1 MRINRNLILLL
12 IALLTSCGLT
22 AQGNIPSDKKAT
34 KETINLF
41 RNLKKL
47 SEKGFMFGHQDDLAY
62 GVEWRYKEN
71 RSDIRDVTGDYP
83 AVYGWDLGGIERS
96 NGEANID
103 GVPFK
108 RMKQFI
114 RQGYDRGG
122 IVSISWHTD
131 SPFGGQ
137 KGAWDTTHGTVTS
150 ILPGGTNHTLYKEWL
165 DKVAGFLS
173 SLKGSGGEAIPIL
186 FRPFHELTGTW
197 FWWCKNTCSDF
208 EFKTL
213 WRFTVYYL
221 QEVKQLHNL
230 LFVYSTSDNFKT
242 KEEFLQRY
250 PGDDVVDML
259 GFDAYQY
266 DDPQKNDWFVKNVNS
281 LLTIIGDIAKEKN
294 KLTALPETCYE
305 AIPYA
310 NWWTET
316 LLKAIG
322 NNKISYVLVWRNHG
336 LAQWNNKMHYY
347 APYKGQTSEAD
358 FLKFYNLDVTL
369 FEKDLTNEK
378 VYK

>member
-1 MRINRNLILLL
+1 
-12 IALLTSCGLT
+12 
-22 AQGNIPSDKKAT
+22 
-34 KETINLF
+34 
-41 RNLKKL
+41 
-47 SEKGFMFGHQDDLAY
+47 
-62 GVEWRYKEN
+62 
-71 RSDIRDVTGDYP
+71 
-83 AVYGWDLGGIERS
+83 
-96 NGEANID
+96 
-103 GVPFK
+103 
-108 RMKQFI
+108 
-114 RQGYDRGG
+114 
-122 IVSISWHTD
+122 
-131 SPFGGQ
+131 
-137 KGAWDTTHGTVTS
+137 
-150 ILPGGTNHTLYKEWL
+150 LPGGTNHTLYKEWL

-173 SLKGSGGEAIPIL
+173 SLKGSGGEAIPVL

-250 PGDDVVDML
+250 PGDDVVDMF

-294 KLTALPETCYE
+294 KLAALSETGYE

-310 NWWTET
+310 DWWTET

-369 FEKDLTNEK
+369 FEKEITNEK